1 MRQSLPIRAD
11 VITQLEKITGKM
23 AAHESAPLIE
33 EAEKDT
39 IKAAVQSYEHTTS
52 HENLII
58 AGVDGTGDFP
68 SISYSDSFVY
78 LTMAQGTCYQSDPGC
93 GLKERSAVDPILE
106 LTWLTND
113 PEQYKAAFDASFA
126 SLAGMSVVD
135 VISQSDYKALK
146 AKMSGKTDS
155 VTTLIDNLIRP
166 QPSDTGNVAIQ
177 LRSCAELGAALR
189 LIKSDSAPD
198 YVLLDS
204 TYSLPFVGRR
214 QASLFFEHLKRL
226 CCVEARNRN
235 VGFFALSKSHGMP
248 GMEVVEHLVGEVL
261 GVEKGKI
268 AEHWFLRVPT
278 QDCDGWQMT
287 ILENRNVP
295 PPGAVS
301 YLVRFH
307 RNTPVMRLDMDIEYW
322 NANIKAES
330 DEATQANE
338 RKLFESLDYA
348 CHDQR
353 AYGYPYP
360 IKAGHD
366 RASLTNAERAAFR
379 KMIIQ
384 AAVAE
389 GMNPKLFRSAS
400 QATGHG

>member
-11 VITQLEKITGKM
+11 VIAQLEKITGKM
-23 AAHESAPLIE
+23 AAHESAPLIDD
-33 EAEKDT
+33 AEKDA
-39 IKAAVQSYEHTTS
+39 IKSAVQSYDHTTS
-52 HENLII
+52 RENLVI

-78 LTMAQGTCYQSDPGC
+78 LTMAQGTCYQSDSGC
-93 GLKERSAVDPILE
+93 GLKEISAVEPILE

-113 PEQYKAAFDASFA
+113 PEQYRDALDASFA
-126 SLAGMSVVD
+126 SLAGMSVAD

-146 AKMSGKTDS
+146 AKMSGKTDL

-166 QPSDTGNVAIQ
+166 QPSDTGNLAIQ

-189 LIKSDSAPD
+189 LIKSEAAPQ

-204 TYSLPFVGRR
+204 TYSLPFVSRR

-226 CCVEARNRN
+226 CCVEARNHN
-235 VGFFALSKSHGMP
+235 IGFFALSKSHGMP
-248 GMEVVEHLVGEVL
+248 GMEVVEPLVAEAL
-261 GVEKGKI
+261 GAEKGKT
-268 AEHWFLRVPT
+268 AEHRFLRVPI
-278 QDCDGWQMT
+278 QARDGWRMA

-307 RNTPVMRLDMDIEYW
+307 RNTPVMRLDMDFEYW
-322 NANIKAES
+322 YASLRGET
-330 DEATQANE
+330 EETTQANE
-338 RKLFESLDYA
+338 RKLFEDIDYA

-366 RASLTNAERAAFR
+366 RASLTNAERVAFR

-384 AAVAE
+384 AAVAK